1 MEPSAAGMEQPGRDP
16 EENTTAQVES
26 SEKGSTEEAAPAE
39 QRTAGGDTPA
49 EQRTAGGD
57 TPAEQRTA
65 GGDTPAEQRT
75 AVKKETEPSAAGME
89 QPGRDPEEKNTTAQ
103 VESSEK
109 GSTEED
115 APAEQRTAG
124 GDTPAEQRTAGGD
137 TPAEQRTAGGDTPA
151 EQRTAG
157 GDTPAEQRNQNQDS
171 SLPPSSSSG
180 QGSQNLEDLDTELKK
195 ETEPSAAGMEQPG
208 RDPEEKNTTAQVES
222 SEKGSTEEDKDG
234 AVEPQIPLT
243 IEQRATKKR
252 EDPSCKASMLML
264 AGLLV
269 LLLAVAAMLF
279 NPESPPDHTAFNRT
293 ETFHRE
299 MKKMEALFP
308 GQRSELWRRSRIHL
322 ERHLQTARPTE
333 PVSLMLTAGRRGEKT
348 LHCLALRL
356 ASAFSSAL
364 NASSVHIDG
373 ASKTGQDSDQVK
385 LDIDTQLRGAFEGGQ
400 PVAVIHRFEELPPGS
415 TIIFYRYC
423 DHENAAYKEVF
434 LLFTV
439 LLGGEEELPASLG
452 LSAVEEMVDDHLQD
466 KFLSSDQPAAFDMM
480 DLDKF
485 SGLWSRISHLVLPVA
500 VEERIEQSI
509 EQSDCV

>member
-1 MEPSAAGMEQPGRDP
+1 MWKLCQA
-16 EENTTAQVES
+16 
-26 SEKGSTEEAAPAE
+26 
-39 QRTAGGDTPA
+39 
-49 EQRTAGGD
+49 
-57 TPAEQRTA
+57 
-65 GGDTPAEQRT
+65 
-75 AVKKETEPSAAGME
+75 
-89 QPGRDPEEKNTTAQ
+89 
-103 VESSEK
+103 
-109 GSTEED
+109 
-115 APAEQRTAG
+115 
-124 GDTPAEQRTAGGD
+124 
-137 TPAEQRTAGGDTPA
+137 
-151 EQRTAG
+151 
-157 GDTPAEQRNQNQDS
+157 
-171 SLPPSSSSG
+171 
-180 QGSQNLEDLDTELKK
+180 
-195 ETEPSAAGMEQPG
+195 
-208 RDPEEKNTTAQVES
+208 
-222 SEKGSTEEDKDG
+222 
-234 AVEPQIPLT
+234 
-243 IEQRATKKR
+243 
-252 EDPSCKASMLML
+252 
-264 AGLLV
+264 LV
-269 LLLAVAAMLF
+269 LLVSGVLGLLAYQHL
-279 NPESPPDHTAFNRT
+279 PLPRRPSGGGDHPAWPV
-293 ETFHRE
+293 RE
-299 MKKMEALFP
+299 GKFVSQLSALEALFP

-423 DHENAAYKEVF
+423 DHENAAYKEA
-434 LLFTV
+434 LLIFTV

-500 VEERIEQSI
+500 VEQSI
-509 EQSDCV
+509 EQSGCV

>member
-1 MEPSAAGMEQPGRDP
+1 M
-16 EENTTAQVES
+16 
-26 SEKGSTEEAAPAE
+26 
-39 QRTAGGDTPA
+39 
-49 EQRTAGGD
+49 
-57 TPAEQRTA
+57 
-65 GGDTPAEQRT
+65 
-75 AVKKETEPSAAGME
+75 
-89 QPGRDPEEKNTTAQ
+89 
-103 VESSEK
+103 
-109 GSTEED
+109 
-115 APAEQRTAG
+115 
-124 GDTPAEQRTAGGD
+124 
-137 TPAEQRTAGGDTPA
+137 
-151 EQRTAG
+151 
-157 GDTPAEQRNQNQDS
+157 
-171 SLPPSSSSG
+171 
-180 QGSQNLEDLDTELKK
+180 LK
-195 ETEPSAAGMEQPG
+195 
-208 RDPEEKNTTAQVES
+208 
-222 SEKGSTEEDKDG
+222 
-234 AVEPQIPLT
+234 LT
-243 IEQRATKKR
+243 
-252 EDPSCKASMLML
+252 
-264 AGLLV
+264 GLLV
-269 LLLAVAAMLF
+269 LLLAVAVMLF

-439 LLGGEEELPASLG
+439 LLPEEDLGKELSLNE
-452 LSAVEEMVDDHLQD
+452 VEERVQD
-466 KFLSSDQPAAFDMM
+466 YITDTFVESNSSDKPGSFNRM
-480 DLDKF
+480 DRDKL

-500 VEERIEQSI
+500 VEESI
-509 EQSDCV
+509 EQGGCMD